1 MGDKSELIISAA
13 REAFLEKGYDGVRM
27 DEVASRAGV
36 AKQTVYARYASK
48 DALFLPV
55 VESLQGGMLSAVSAA
70 ESLPIRDRLQ
80 QIARQLLDLVL
91 DPSSLSLSRIA
102 LGASYRFPT
111 LGYSIYRTR
120 INKLHEIIADI
131 LEQVAKDGCLAVS
144 NPRVA
149 AEQFLALIRGEL
161 HLHCLY
167 DPSFR
172 PSQIKIERQIDAGI
186 DCFIARYG
194 APVGPYFKPIR

>member
-1 MGDKSELIISAA
+1 MGDKAELIICAA
-13 REAFLEKGYDGVRM
+13 REAFLEKGYDGVSM

-48 DALFLPV
+48 DALFLAV
-55 VESLQGGMLSAVSAA
+55 CESLQGRMLSAISAA

-80 QIARQLLDLVL
+80 QIARELLELLL

-102 LGASYRFPT
+102 LGAPYRFPT
-111 LGYSIYRTR
+111 LGHSIYGAR
-120 INKLHEIIADI
+120 INKLHEILACI
-131 LEQVAKDGCLAVS
+131 LEQAAQDGCLAVS

-149 AEQFLALIRGEL
+149 AEQFLALVRGEL

-172 PSQIKIERQIDAGI
+172 PSQVKIEGQIDAGI
-186 DCFIARYG
+186 DCFMARYG
-194 APVGPYFKPIR
+194 VPAGSLQT